1 MTFLTR
7 KQLQERKKQQIRE
20 RKKQRR
26 HERKE
31 RQLQERKGGDI
42 VEKSGRSVARSRQNH
57 AAAARGGTLADSDPF
72 LCDLRRQRVG
82 PHAVNADLVIVVAER
97 QQGRRAFDE
106 PVAASPIGKLL

>member
-31 RQLQERKGGDI
+31 RQLQERKEHQLQARQKQQQLQQQFIAEFVRRLREAPDGTRVYMRCGDLFAPPA
-42 VEKSGRSVARSRQNH
+42 GCDDG
-57 AAAARGGTLADSDPF
+57 AAD
-72 LCDLRRQRVG
+72 
-82 PHAVNADLVIVVAER
+82 
-97 QQGRRAFDE
+97 
-106 PVAASPIGKLL
+106 